1 VYIAGHSLH
10 TTAKPTFN
18 NRKPNPLWWT
28 KAQEGSNGEV
38 DDAARRR
45 AEIAAIKREEEQ
57 LHQEALYVAAAAAA
71 AAGVDPAIF
80 SREASEGLLAD

>member
-57 LHQEALYVAAAAAA
+57 LHQEALYVVAA
-71 AAGVDPAIF
+71 AAGVDPTIF

>member
-1 VYIAGHSLH
+1 MYIAGHSLH

-28 KAQEGSNGEV
+28 KAQEGNGEV

-57 LHQEALYVAAAAAA
+57 LHQEALYVVA